1 MNIHRSMSPWESME
15 LTDLRYFW
23 HAATLGSFLR
33 AARAAYVTPP
43 AISKAIKRLE
53 ADLGTPL
60 FVRTTRRVA
69 LTPSGEALRSRA
81 ERVLREV
88 DDLRSEL
95 DGRAAPVQGE
105 LRIAAMEVFSTRL
118 LPAALTALVTRHPAL
133 VPLSYEMFPE
143 RMETLLVQGRIDV
156 GLTVGGGTRPELEY
170 RALGQSPG
178 VLVCGR
184 RHPLYR
190 GGRITARQAASAPFV
205 VPRFLDAEHLPPLDQ
220 FPEHLQPRR
229 VGATIELLQ
238 MGLELAMGGVFVG
251 YFPEITLRPYLRD
264 GRLRA
269 LRGLPEGR
277 PFDLRALCR
286 KGVRPKPGVALLIEA
301 LEEKLRS
308 AAVR

>member
-1 MNIHRSMSPWESME
+1 ME

-23 HAATLGSFLR
+23 HAATLSSFLR
-33 AARAAYVTPP
+33 AAAAVYVTPP

-60 FVRTTRRVA
+60 FVRTTRQVA
-69 LTPSGEALRSRA
+69 LTPSGEALRAHA
-81 ERVLREV
+81 ERILREV

-95 DGRAAPVQGE
+95 EGRTAPIHGE

-118 LPAALTALVTRHPAL
+118 LPEALTSLVGAHPAL

-143 RMETLLVQGRIDV
+143 RMEALLVQGRIDV
-156 GLTVGGGTRPELEY
+156 GLTVGGGSRPELEY
-170 RALGQSPG
+170 RALGRSPG

-190 GGRITARQAASAPFV
+190 RGRITSRQAAELPFV

-220 FPEHLQPRR
+220 FPEQLAARR

-238 MGLELAMGGVFVG
+238 MGIELAIGGGFLG
-251 YFPEITLRPYLRD
+251 YFPEITVRQHLRER
-264 GRLRA
+264 RLRQ
-269 LRGLPEGR
+269 LRGLPAGR
-277 PFDLRALCR
+277 PFDLRALTR
-286 KGVRPKPGVALLIEA
+286 KGVRPKPAVALLVEA
-301 LEEKLRS
+301 LEKKL
-308 AAVR
+308 